1 LRTYLIKRILM
12 FVPTLILLTIIVF
25 AILRVVPGDPALL
38 ILGGEEGEEEFT
50 QEQLDALRAR
60 LGTDRNIAIQYADWV
75 TGMARLDF
83 GNSYHYNDA
92 VIDDLKQRIPI
103 SVELTLL
110 SLLISGVVAI
120 PLGVMS
126 AIKQDTWGD
135 YISRVITLIGLAT
148 PNFFVAI
155 MTIFLLIKLF
165 GWIPPLG
172 YVNAWEN
179 PWTNFQQLIFPALAL
194 GTSGMAFL
202 ARVTRSAMLEVL
214 HEDYIRTARS
224 KGLAEGSVIYKH
236 ALKNAVLPVVTIFGL
251 ALGNAAAG
259 SIVVEII
266 FSIPG
271 MGRLLIEGVQHRDYP
286 MIQAI
291 IVFFGVMVLLANLL
305 TDIAYAWL
313 NPRIRYT

>member
-1 LRTYLIKRILM
+1 MKTYLIKRILM
-12 FVPTLILLTIIVF
+12 FIPTLILLTIVVF
-25 AILRVVPGDPALL
+25 VILRIVPGDPALL

-75 TGMARLDF
+75 TSMLRLDF
-83 GNSYHYNDA
+83 GISYHYSDE
-92 VIDDLKQRIPI
+92 VVQDLKQRIPI
-103 SVELTLL
+103 SLDLTFM
-110 SLLISGVVAI
+110 SLFISGIVAI
-120 PLGVMS
+120 PLGVFS
-126 AIKQDTWGD
+126 AIKQDSWGD
-135 YISRVITLIGLAT
+135 YVSRSVTLIGLAT
-148 PNFFVAI
+148 PNFFVGI
-155 MTIFLLIKLF
+155 MSIYLLVTIF
-165 GWIPPLG
+165 GWIPPIG

-179 PWTNFQQLIFPALAL
+179 PWTNFQQLIFPAMAL

-224 KGLAEGSVIYKH
+224 KGLAEKAVMFRH
-236 ALKNAVLPVVTIFGL
+236 AMKNAVLPVFTIFGL
-251 ALGNAAAG
+251 ALGDAASG
-259 SIVVEII
+259 SVITEVI
-266 FSIPG
+266 FTIPG

-291 IVFFGVMVLLANLL
+291 IVIFGVMVLIANLL
-305 TDIAYAWL
+305 TDIGYAWL